1 MRTAHVVGGAAAL
14 GLGVLGIYDEYFL
27 VVEFLKGMLQPLLAV
42 VGLIAVVAGTARFRP
57 SASHIVSGL
66 VLLAVAV
73 YGFYDEYY
81 AVLDFVKGALPLGMV
96 GAGSVAV
103 LSGVQRLR

>member
-1 MRTAHVVGGAAAL
+1 MRTAHIVGGATAL
-14 GLGVLGIYDEYFL
+14 GLGVLGVYDEYFL
-27 VVEFLKGMLQPLLAV
+27 VVEFLKGAIQPLTAI
-42 VGLIAVVAGTARFRP
+42 VGLIAVVSGMARFRP
-57 SASHIVSGL
+57 STPHIVGGL
-66 VLLAVAV
+66 VLLAVSI

-103 LSGVQRLR
+103 LSGVNRLR